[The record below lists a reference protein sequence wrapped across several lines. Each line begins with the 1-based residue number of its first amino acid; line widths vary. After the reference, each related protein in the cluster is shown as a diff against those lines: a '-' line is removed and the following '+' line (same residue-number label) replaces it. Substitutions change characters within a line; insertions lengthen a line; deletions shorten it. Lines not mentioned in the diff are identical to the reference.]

1 MYSIIKSGMASAM
14 HELSVISNNVSNAN
28 SNGFKKSLV
37 SFADFAGGLFPASVQ
52 SSANGLG
59 SRVEETRV
67 SDAQGAILSTEN
79 KTDMA
84 LIGNGY
90 FALQNIND
98 NTVSFTRN
106 GAFGLDEQGFLTTA
120 DNHRVL
126 GTPIFENDF
135 GQTPDNLEALQP
147 IQIPSIRDDLVMSEL
162 EIAEDG
168 RISARY
174 GEQDPVPISSLTIGI
189 FSNPIGLKELGNA
202 RFSAT
207 ERSGLL
213 TLGAPMDSGFADLQV
228 GGLEISNVNI
238 TDELTAMIKAQQQF
252 NGSARLMQ
260 ANSDMVEKLTR

>member
-1 MYSIIKSGMASAM
+1 MASAM

-135 GQTPDNLEALQP
+135 GQTPDNIEALQP
-147 IQIPSIRDDLVMSEL
+147 IQIPSIKDDLVMSEL